1 MTTTASTS
9 RDSRTRLQLG
19 ALALASLILCLAC
32 LGIMVNRIVAFHREN
47 PRVFYQFNRIDAR
60 EFNYADRPVTITDEP
75 ETGPA
80 DAVLVRFGDQTLRI
94 RRTLPPGIDGL
105 PGLQEHADW
114 LRVMRFADASG
125 ISDEEFHKRLG
136 TSELPD
142 RLAIITRSSRPGAN
156 PESWGKVWKR
166 DWSFDLYELKA
177 DGTIEHERLRYPTA
191 TRMKE
196 PKPGE
201 LHENTWQFQ
210 QLPQRR
216 PRRRRLDASRLD
228 VRRPDQRGR
237 DLLRRRPAQA
247 PRAVK
252 PVSRADRPCAAREPC
267 SRAATACAAPHRSC
281 APSAPDARP

>member
-9 RDSRTRLQLG
+9 RESRTRLQLG
-19 ALALASLILCLAC
+19 ALALATLVLCLAC

-47 PRVFYQFNRIDAR
+47 PRVFYQFNRIDVR
-60 EFNYADRPVTITDEP
+60 EFNYADRSVTITDEP

-80 DAVLVRFGDQTLRI
+80 DAVLVRYGDQTLRI

-201 LHENTWQFQ
+201 LHENTWQYQAAMYLMPQGGNAGPTRNFRNDALAAAGWT
-210 QLPQRR
+210 LPVSMFTGLTCVIAIFFAAA
-216 PRRRRLDASRLD
+216 PRRRT
-228 VRRPDQRGR
+228 VP
-237 DLLRRRPAQA
+237 
-247 PRAVK
+247 
-252 PVSRADRPCAAREPC
+252 SRA
-267 SRAATACAAPHRSC
+267 
-281 APSAPDARP
+281 